1 MPKVTY
7 ETHNFQKQAKRLIDI
22 ANVIIAEYQE
32 GGYVLTLRQLYYQ
45 FVARGFI
52 KNCKK
57 QYDRLGKIISDA
69 RLAGDIDWA
78 AIVDRGRSVNENNHF
93 KNPSHILST
102 AARGYKLDTRATQEN
117 YLEVWVEKEALLG
130 VIEPVCSGLDV
141 IYLACKG
148 YYSQSA
154 MWEAAQRI
162 LAAQESGK
170 KAVVL
175 HLGDHDPSG
184 IDMTRDILTRLT
196 LFGSAV
202 DVRRLALN
210 IGQVKQYNPPP
221 NFAKLTDTRANEY
234 IAEYGSESWELDAL
248 NPKIIGELISYE
260 VDRLTDQ
267 TKRQQLIDLQ
277 ESHKQSLAYLANHW
291 EEI

>member
-1 MPKVTY
+1 MPLIEY
-7 ETHNFQKQAKRLIDI
+7 EKHLFQKQARQLIDA
-22 ANVIIAEYQE
+22 ANSIITEYQSE
-32 GGYVLTLRQLYYQ
+32 GYVLSLRQLYYQ

-52 KNCKK
+52 QNCQK
-57 QYDRLGKIISDA
+57 QYDKLGKIISDA
-69 RLAGDIDWA
+69 RLAGLIDWA
-78 AIVDRGRSVNENNHF
+78 AIEDRSRSVNGNNHF

-102 AARGYKLDTRATQEN
+102 VARQYKLDTRATQEI

-130 VIEPVCSGLDV
+130 VIEPVCSELDV
-141 IYLACKG
+141 TYLACKG

-184 IDMTRDILTRLT
+184 LDMTRDVLTRLT
-196 LFGSAV
+196 LFGAAV
-202 DVRRLALN
+202 EVRRLALN
-210 IGQVKQYNPPP
+210 IGQVEKYNPPP

-248 NPKIIGELISYE
+248 NPKIIGELISCE

-267 TKRQQLIDLQ
+267 TKRQQLLPIQ
-277 ESHKQSLAYLANHW
+277 FGKKYFVPYPY
-291 EEI
+291 I